1 MADKKKEKPEANA
14 DVCPK
19 CGSPLVEATT
29 KTGKRLKRCSTNV
42 WDPAT
47 RTSSGC
53 DYVEWAKTSVEE
65 LDEDCP
71 QCGAKLVFMHTA
83 GGKQMKKC
91 STSKWNR
98 QTKSAEGCT
107 YIEWL

>member
-1 MADKKKEKPEANA
+1 MSDDQTTDKP

-29 KTGKRLKRCSTNV
+29 KTGKKIKRCSTNV

-47 RTSSGC
+47 RSATGC
-53 DYVEWAKTSVEE
+53 DYVEWPKASVEE

-71 QCGAKLVFMHTA
+71 ECGAKLIMMTTA
-83 GGKQMKKC
+83 SGKQLKKC

-98 QTKSAEGCT
+98 ATKTAEGCT
-107 YIEWL
+107 YVQWQ